1 MCRKQILSY
10 AILAMFL
17 CLSTGGAD
25 PILVWT
31 FDEGT
36 GGTVSDKSGNG
47 HDGVING
54 ALWEAGGFNGK
65 GFALSFEGGTT
76 VEDAAGGDYL
86 NGLSATTVAIWI
98 KSNETGSNKGFI
110 TGVEPAGQDRVF
122 TMRYDSSGAS
132 FGGTD
137 ILKMGIQSEG
147 GDQQIESSDN
157 LQTTEWQHVAMTWE
171 DGGEIRFYV
180 NGVEDEVSG
189 RNTPNNT
196 GATSEITALIIGK
209 GGKDASSGWNG
220 LIDEVR
226 IFDTALNAEEIQAVM
241 LGVGGE
247 SASNPVPEGG
257 AVDVLRDAELSWS
270 SGEFAA
276 THNVYF
282 GESFEDVN
290 SATVPTSANQNANA
304 FDPGRLEFGRTYY
317 WRVDEVNGTPD
328 KTVFG
333 GEVWSFEAE
342 PYSILIPGSALTVT
356 ASSVTNEFSTPEK
369 TVDGSGLGADKTHT
383 TSAEAMWFTDSVD
396 LDPWIQYEFDEVK
409 KLDIMTVWNSNGAAE
424 MAIGWGVKDVE
435 IQYSVD
441 GETWDVL
448 ADATQF
454 GRAPGS
460 PTYNQPDEID
470 FGGAAARFVRL
481 DIQSN
486 WGGILMSYSLS
497 EVQFNMIPAVA
508 RTPDPVS
515 GAVDARP
522 DAVVAWRA
530 GRDADTHTLYI
541 SADQNEVA
549 EGLAS
554 SVTTST
560 NSLDLGSLDLDLGQT
575 YYWRV
580 DEVNEAEAVP
590 VWAGPVW
597 QLSLVEAVTVDDF
610 ESYSNVSPDRPFQS
624 WLDGFGYSADEFF
637 PVEYAGNGTGA
648 GIGHDIWSLSS
659 PHYDG
664 DIMETSNTV
673 AGSSQSMPFYYSNS
687 GGVASE
693 TQHTF
698 AVPQDWTVGGAQTL
712 SIAFNGQAGN
722 TGTLYAKINNT
733 KVTYQ
738 LDAGNL
744 AIGAWQVWNIDLTQ
758 VAGNLSSV
766 SSMSI
771 GVDGASASGM
781 ILFDDMKLYAQPG
794 ELITP
799 VAPDSAGLLAQY
811 SFNGNADDSSGNGL
825 HGTMTGSQVVSP
837 GALNQGSAVQ
847 IAPGGFVDLG
857 NPGSLDLGT
866 GDWTVSAWFKTG
878 MTGTGDAN
886 KGTIVGKGGDSGG
899 GHRYALIMSE
909 SSEGVISLVTDDNST
924 KYVVNA
930 VSVTNDDLWHF
941 VAGQKEGTE
950 IRIYIDG
957 QLEGTAT
964 ADPGYD
970 LSGTSQHNAYI
981 GAITN
986 NGSGSRYKLLD
997 GAVDEVAIYSRAL
1010 SAEELLW
1017 MAGRTTPIEKPF

>member
-1 MCRKQILSY
+1 MYGKNILSF
-10 AILAMFL
+10 AILAMCL
-17 CLSTGGAD
+17 CVGTGHAD
-25 PILVWT
+25 PILIWT
-31 FDEGT
+31 FDEGV
-36 GGTVSDKSGNG
+36 GGTVSDESGNG
-47 HDGVING
+47 HEGVING

-98 KSNETGSNKGFI
+98 KSNETGSDRGFL
-110 TGVEPAGQDRVF
+110 TGVTPAGQDRVF

-132 FGGTD
+132 FGGTN
-137 ILKMGIQSEG
+137 LVKMGIQSTG
-147 GDQQIESSDN
+147 GDQQIESSGN

-196 GATSEITALIIGK
+196 GTISEVETLIIGK
-209 GGKDASSGWNG
+209 GGKDASNGWNG

-226 IFDTALNAEEIQAVM
+226 IFDTVLTAEEIQAVM

-247 SASNPVPEGG
+247 LASNPVPEGG
-257 AVDVLRDAELSWS
+257 AIDVLRDTELSWD

-276 THNVYF
+276 THNVYL

-290 SATVPTSANQNANA
+290 NATVPTSENQDGNV
-304 FDPGRLEFGRTYY
+304 FDPGLLEFGQTYY

-328 KTVFG
+328 KTVFK
-333 GEVWSFEAE
+333 GEVWRFEAE
-342 PYSILIPGSALTVT
+342 PYSIQIPSSTVVVT
-356 ASSVTNEFSTPEK
+356 ASSVSNEFSTPER
-369 TVDGSGLGADKTHT
+369 TIDGSGLGADGTHT
-383 TSAEAMWFTDSVD
+383 TSAEAMWFTASADP
-396 LDPWIQYEFDEVK
+396 DPWIQYEFDAVK
-409 KLDIMTVWNSNGAAE
+409 KLDVMKVWNSNGAAE

-454 GRAPGS
+454 SRAPGS
-460 PTYNQPDEID
+460 PTYDQPDEIA
-470 FGGAAARFVRL
+470 FGGAAARFVRVN
-481 DIQSN
+481 IQSN
-486 WGGILMSYSLS
+486 WGGILLSYSLS
-497 EVQFNMIPAVA
+497 EIQFYVIPAVA
-508 RTPDPVS
+508 RTPEPANGSSDVL
-515 GAVDARP
+515 P
-522 DAVVAWRA
+522 DAVVTWRA
-530 GRDADTHTLYI
+530 GRGAETHTIYV
-541 SADQNEVA
+541 SADQDEVTD
-549 EGLAS
+549 GLAS
-554 SVTTST
+554 SVTSGT

-580 DEVNEAEAVP
+580 DEVNEAETVS

-597 QLSLVEAVTVDDF
+597 SLSLVDAVTVDDF
-610 ESYSNVSPDRPFQS
+610 EGYGDVSPDRPFQT
-624 WLDGFGYSADEFF
+624 WLDGFGYSADDFF
-637 PVEYAGNGTGA
+637 PAGYGGNGTGA
-648 GIGHDIWSLSS
+648 GIGHDIWSLNS
-659 PHYDG
+659 PYYDG
-664 DIMETSNTV
+664 DIMETSNTI
-673 AGSSQSMPFYYSNS
+673 AGSSQSMPFYYNNS

-693 TQHTF
+693 TQRTF
-698 AVPQDWTVGGAQTL
+698 AVPQNWVVGGAQTL
-712 SIAFNGQAGN
+712 SIAFSGQAGN
-722 TGTLYAKINNT
+722 TGTLYVKINDT
-733 KVTYQ
+733 KVTYS

-744 AIGAWQVWNIDLTQ
+744 AVGAWQVWNIDLTQ

-771 GVDGASASGM
+771 GMDGASASGM
-781 ILFDDMKLYAQPG
+781 ILLDDMKLYAQPG

-799 VAPDSAGLLAQY
+799 VSPGSAGMLAQY
-811 SFNGNADDSSGNGL
+811 SFDGNANDSSGHGL

-857 NPGSLDLGT
+857 NPASLDFGT
-866 GDWTVSAWFKTG
+866 GDWTVAAWFKTG

-909 SSEGVISLVTDDNST
+909 SDEGVVSLITDDNST
-924 KYVVNA
+924 KHVVKA
-930 VSVTNDDLWHF
+930 VSVTNDDQWHF
-941 VAGQKEGTE
+941 VAGQREGTE

-957 QLEGTAT
+957 QLEGTET

-986 NGSGSRYKLLD
+986 NGSASRYKLLT
-997 GAVDEVAIYSRAL
+997 GAVDEVVIYDRAL
-1010 SAEELLW
+1010 SVEALLW